1 MGIAEENARRGFI
14 LNTRIDESTIIRQTH
29 IGDLDT
35 IFELSDGQKYLYD
48 ELSNRTYTI
57 RSHEIPYLSKE
68 EWTKEF
74 SRKLTNKMGLRGVGQ
89 LELANILN
97 ISQAT
102 VSRYMN
108 GKSTADMWTIQR
120 IAAHLNCSV
129 SELTNF
135 DYLL

>member
-1 MGIAEENARRGFI
+1 MNIIEENTRRGFI
-14 LNTRIDESTIIRQTH
+14 LNTRIDESTIVRQTL

-35 IFELSDGQKYLYD
+35 IFELSDGSRILYD
-48 ELSNRTYTI
+48 ELSDRAYNI
-57 RSHEIPYLSKE
+57 RLHELPYLSKK

-74 SRKLTNKMGLRGVGQ
+74 SRKLTNKMCLRGVGQ

-97 ISQAT
+97 ISQST
-102 VSRYMN
+102 VSRYIN
-108 GKSTADMWTIQR
+108 GKVAVDMWTIQR
-120 IAAHLNCSV
+120 IAAYLNCSV